1 MNSKRKK
8 LAIPILLGVFTLIS
22 FNVFSQELPQ
32 IVPPSPNA
40 AALAK
45 YVEMPVPTPT
55 GIPNISVPI
64 YTINEGQISLPINL
78 SYHAGGIKVEEI
90 ASWVGL
96 GWSLNA
102 GVLVRRTTKG
112 LPDDTSSDGLMYTTK
127 TIQDL
132 YDLNHTSI

>member
-45 YVEMPVPTPT
+45 YVEMPVSTTT